1 MAGGHS
7 HDHSHGDGHAHGRS
21 ANARQLTLAL
31 ALTVTF
37 LGVEVA
43 AGFYFGSLAL
53 ISDAA
58 HMFTDAAALAIAL
71 LAIRIGQMPA
81 DNLRTYG
88 YRRFEIIAAAV
99 NAVMLFIV
107 GIYILVEGIGR
118 IFDPVPVQSTG
129 MLIVA
134 VVGLAVNFVA
144 MRLLSAGK
152 DESMNVRGAYLE
164 VWADMLGSLG
174 VIIGAVVIALS
185 GQTWVDPV
193 VAIAIGLWVLPR
205 TWTLLR
211 DTTNILLE
219 GAPSN
224 LDLAELRRA
233 VSAVEGAGNVHD
245 LHVWV
250 SGADQASCSLH
261 VELAPQADPDRV
273 RAAACRVLKEQ
284 FQIAHATVQTE
295 RDPCG
300 ERSALH
306 P

>member
-1 MAGGHS
+1 MSADHDHQHGHS
-7 HDHSHGDGHAHGRS
+7 HAHGKG
-21 ANARQLTLAL
+21 ANARQLAIAL
-31 ALTVTF
+31 ALTLSF
-37 LGVEVA
+37 LAVEVA

-58 HMFTDAAALAIAL
+58 HMLTDAVALAIAL
-71 LAIRIGQMPA
+71 LAIRIGRMPA

-88 YRRFEIIAAAV
+88 YRRFEVIAAAV
-99 NAVMLFIV
+99 NAVMLFLV

-129 MLIVA
+129 MLLVA
-134 VVGLAVNFVA
+134 IVGLAVNFVA
-144 MRLLSAGK
+144 MRLLAGGK
-152 DESMNVRGAYLE
+152 DDSLNVKGAYLE

-174 VIIGAVVIALS
+174 VIAGAAAIAIT

-219 GAPSN
+219 GSPAN
-224 LDLAELRRA
+224 LDLGELRRA
-233 VSAVEGAGNVHD
+233 VGEIDGVGDVHD

-250 SGADQASCSLH
+250 SGADQPSCSLH
-261 VELAPQADPDRV
+261 IALNSTADHDAV
-273 RAAACRVLKEQ
+273 RTAACGVLKAR
-284 FQIAHATVQTE
+284 FDIAHATIQTE
-295 RDPCG
+295 RTPCG
-300 ERSALH
+300 ERDVLH